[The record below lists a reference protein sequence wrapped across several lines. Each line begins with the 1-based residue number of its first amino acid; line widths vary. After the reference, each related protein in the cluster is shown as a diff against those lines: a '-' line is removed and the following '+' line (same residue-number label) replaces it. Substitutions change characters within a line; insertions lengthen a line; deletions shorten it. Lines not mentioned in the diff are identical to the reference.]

1 MSKGRNK
8 SKSLDL
14 KMKMLPR
21 KQSSVSNMNR
31 KTFEHPRLAVL
42 WNKNTLT
49 LLKMSCF
56 GFHCMEKS
64 RHPVEINN
72 KDECSILVIQN
83 LDIEQICNKFQCIF
97 ILEYNHLQETKQE
110 VCDNISC
117 SHHLQRN
124 CKGKNNFTDITST

>member
-56 GFHCMEKS
+56 GFHYMAKS

-83 LDIEQICNKFQCIF
+83 LDVE
-97 ILEYNHLQETKQE
+97 
-110 VCDNISC
+110 
-117 SHHLQRN
+117 
-124 CKGKNNFTDITST
+124 